1 MTKMII
7 KEISITPGYNKD
19 RKKEF
24 DKEINILEGQKI
36 GIVGPTGSGK
46 SQLLYDI
53 EKLAFGETKTKRKIK
68 INGKKADK
76 ILKTDPTK
84 KIIGYLT
91 QHMNFMT
98 DTSVYN
104 FLKIHIETRG
114 KQRTKQGI
122 EKLIDKIIDDANTI
136 TGEKIKKD
144 TNLLILSGGQSR
156 ALMVADLAYVSESP
170 IILIDEVENAGIRIK
185 EALELLIKKGKI
197 VFLVTHDPMLALDTD
212 KRFVMKNGGIN
223 KIIHTSIREKGIANY
238 LSWINNYILNVRE
251 EVREGK
257 QIEEL
262 RLICSPIG
270 ERK

>member
-1 MTKMII
+1 MII
-7 KEISITPGYNKD
+7 KQISITPGYNKE
-19 RKKEF
+19 KEKEL
-24 DKEINILEGQKI
+24 DKEINIFGGQKI

-53 EKLAFGETKTKRKIK
+53 EKLAFGETKTGRRIM
-68 INGKKADK
+68 INGKQASK
-76 ILKTDPTK
+76 ILKTDSTK

-98 DTSVYN
+98 DTMVYT
-104 FLKIHIETRG
+104 FLKTHIETRG
-114 KQRTKQGI
+114 KHKSKEKT
-122 EKLIDKIIDDANTI
+122 EKLIKKVIDDANTI
-136 TGEKIKKD
+136 TGEKIKEN

-156 ALMVADLAYVSESP
+156 ALMVADLAHISESP
-170 IILIDEVENAGIRIK
+170 IILIDEIENAGIKIK
-185 EALELLIKKGKI
+185 TALDLLIKKGKI
-197 VFLVTHDPMLALDTD
+197 IFLVTHDPILALDTD

-238 LSWINNYILNVRE
+238 LSWINNYILDVRE

-262 RLICSPIG
+262 KLICSPMG

>member
-1 MTKMII
+1 MII
-7 KEISITPGYNKD
+7 KKISILPGYNKE

-53 EKLAFGETKTKRKIK
+53 EKLAFGETKTSRKIK
-68 INGKKADK
+68 INGKQASKVLK
-76 ILKTDPTK
+76 IDPTK

-98 DTSVYN
+98 DTTVYS
-104 FLKIHIETRG
+104 FLKTHIETRG
-114 KQRTKQGI
+114 KHRTKEET
-122 EKLIDKIIDDANTI
+122 EKLIKKVINNANTI
-136 TGEKIKKD
+136 TGEKIKEH

-156 ALMVADLAYVSESP
+156 ALMIADLAYISESP
-170 IILIDEVENAGIRIK
+170 IILIDEIENAGIRIK
-185 EALELLIKKGKI
+185 QALYLLIKKGKI
-197 VFLVTHDPMLALDTD
+197 IFLVTHDPILALDTD
-212 KRFVMKNGGIN
+212 KRIVMKNGGVS

-238 LSWINNYILNVRE
+238 LSWINNYILDVRE

-257 QIEEL
+257 QVEEL
-262 RLICSPIG
+262 KLICSPMG

>member
-1 MTKMII
+1 MII
-7 KEISITPGYNKD
+7 KQISITPGYNKE
-19 RKKEF
+19 KEKES
-24 DKEINILEGQKI
+24 DKEISIFGGQKI

-53 EKLAFGETKTKRKIK
+53 EKLAFGETKTGRKIK
-68 INGKKADK
+68 INRKQASK

-98 DTSVYN
+98 DTTVYT
-104 FLKIHIETRG
+104 FLKTHIETRG
-114 KQRTKQGI
+114 KHKSKEET
-122 EKLIDKIIDDANTI
+122 EKLIKKVIDDANTI
-136 TGEKIKKD
+136 TGEKIKEH

-156 ALMVADLAYVSESP
+156 ALMVADLAHISESP
-170 IILIDEVENAGIRIK
+170 IILIDEIENAGIKIK
-185 EALELLIKKGKI
+185 TALDLLIKKGKI
-197 VFLVTHDPMLALDTD
+197 IFLVTHDPILALDTD

-238 LSWINNYILNVRE
+238 LSWINNYILDVRE

-257 QIEEL
+257 QVEEL
-262 RLICSPIG
+262 KLICSPMG

>member
-1 MTKMII
+1 MII
-7 KEISITPGYNKD
+7 KQISITPGYNKE
-19 RKKEF
+19 KEKES
-24 DKEINILEGQKI
+24 DKEIDIFGGQKI

-53 EKLAFGETKTKRKIK
+53 EKLAFGETKTGRKIK
-68 INGKKADK
+68 INGKQASR

-98 DTSVYN
+98 DTTVYT
-104 FLKIHIETRG
+104 FLKTHIETRG
-114 KQRTKQGI
+114 KHKSKEET
-122 EKLIDKIIDDANTI
+122 EKLIKKVIDDANTI
-136 TGEKIKKD
+136 TGEKIKEH

-156 ALMVADLAYVSESP
+156 ALMVADLAHISESP
-170 IILIDEVENAGIRIK
+170 IILIDEIENAGIKIK
-185 EALELLIKKGKI
+185 TALNLLIKKGKI
-197 VFLVTHDPMLALDTD
+197 IFLVTHDPILALDTD

-238 LSWINNYILNVRE
+238 LSWINNYILDVRE

-262 RLICSPIG
+262 KLICSPMG

>member
-1 MTKMII
+1 MKIE
-7 KEISITPGYNKD
+7 KISIIPGYNK
-19 RKKEF
+19 KKE
-24 DKEINILEGQKI
+24 KESQKKIDIFKGQKI

-53 EKLAFGETKTKRKIK
+53 EKLANGETKTGRKIK
-68 INGKKADK
+68 VNGKKASSV
-76 ILKTDPTK
+76 LKTDPTK

-98 DTSVYN
+98 DTTVYN

-114 KQRTKQGI
+114 KHRTKEET
-122 EKLIDKIIDDANTI
+122 EKLIDKVIADANTI
-136 TGEKIKKD
+136 TGEKIKNN

-170 IILIDEVENAGIRIK
+170 VVLIDEIENAGIRIK
-185 EALELLIKKGKI
+185 QALDLLIKKEKI
-197 VFLVTHDPMLALDTD
+197 VFLVTHNPILALDTD
-212 KRFVMKNGGIN
+212 KRFVMRNGGII
-223 KIIHTSIREKGIANY
+223 KIIYTSIREKGIANY
-238 LSWINNYILNVRE
+238 LSWINNYILDVRE

-262 RLICSPIG
+262 KLICSPMG